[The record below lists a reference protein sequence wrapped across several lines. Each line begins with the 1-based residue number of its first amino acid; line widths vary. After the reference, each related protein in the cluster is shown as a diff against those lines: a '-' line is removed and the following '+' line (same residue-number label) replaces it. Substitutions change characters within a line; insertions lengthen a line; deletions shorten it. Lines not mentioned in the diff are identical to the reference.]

1 MQIKVGN
8 DIIDIKP
15 PSSGGKGGLIIILVI
30 VLAIAAF
37 TSIYSIGTEEE
48 GVVLRFG
55 KIVKTVN
62 SGLHLKLPFGI
73 DRVYPVPVTRVMKQE
88 FGFGTKG
95 ATYQSQMS
103 SDWEMQLEKDM
114 VTGDLNSALVEWV
127 IQFKLSEPEK
137 YLFNVRDADET
148 LRDASESVMR
158 AVVGDRTVDEVITVG
173 RAEIAEE
180 CKSKL
185 KELVELYDMGISIDQ
200 VQLITVNP
208 PKPVQA
214 SFNEVNQAQQERENS
229 INIALGEQNR
239 EIPKAGGEADKTI
252 SEAEGYAMQRINEAE
267 GDAAKFNALFSEYL
281 KAPEV
286 TRRRIYLE
294 TMQDVMPNLGKKV
307 IVDES
312 ANQVL
317 PFLPLN
323 SPAAK

>member
-1 MQIKVGN
+1 MRLQIGN
-8 DIIDIKP
+8 EVIEIKP
-15 PSSGGKGGLIIILVI
+15 PSNGGKSVSFVMGLI
-30 VLAIAAF
+30 VLTIAAA

-55 KIVKTVN
+55 KIVKTVD

-88 FGFGTKG
+88 FGFGTRG
-95 ATYQSQMS
+95 ATYSSQTS
-103 SDWEMQLEKDM
+103 SEWEMELEKDM

-229 INIALGEQNR
+229 INVALGEQNR
-239 EIPKAGGEADKTI
+239 EIPKAGGEAEKTI
-252 SEAEGYAMQRINEAE
+252 SEAQGYAMQRVNEAE
-267 GDAAKFNALFSEYL
+267 GDSAKFNSLFGEYL

-294 TMQDVMPNLGKKV
+294 TMQGVMPKLGKKV

-317 PFLPLN
+317 PFLPLT

>member
-1 MQIKVGN
+1 MRLQIGN
-8 DIIDIKP
+8 EVIEIKP
-15 PSSGGKGGLIIILVI
+15 PSNGGKSASVVMGLILLTIT
-30 VLAIAAF
+30 AA

-62 SGLHLKLPFGI
+62 SGLHLKVPFGI

-88 FGFGTKG
+88 FGFGTRG
-95 ATYQSQMS
+95 ATYSSQMS
-103 SDWEMQLEKDM
+103 SDWEMELEKDM

-148 LRDASESVMR
+148 LRDASESIMR

-229 INIALGEQNR
+229 INVALGEQNR
-239 EIPKAGGEADKTI
+239 EIPKAGGEAEKSI
-252 SEAEGYAMQRINEAE
+252 SEAQGYATQRVNEAE
-267 GDAAKFNALFSEYL
+267 GDSAKFIALFGEYL

-294 TMQDVMPNLGKKV
+294 TMQDVMPKLGKKV

-317 PFLPLN
+317 PFLPLTA
-323 SPAAK
+323 PAAK

>member
-1 MQIKVGN
+1 MRLQIGN
-8 DIIDIKP
+8 EVIEIKP
-15 PSSGGKGGLIIILVI
+15 PSNGGKSVSFVMGLI
-30 VLAIAAF
+30 VLTIAAA

-55 KIVKTVN
+55 KIVKTVD

-88 FGFGTKG
+88 FGFGTRG
-95 ATYQSQMS
+95 ATYSSQTS
-103 SDWEMQLEKDM
+103 SEWEMELEKDM

-229 INIALGEQNR
+229 INVALGEQNR
-239 EIPKAGGEADKTI
+239 EIPKAGGEAEKTI
-252 SEAEGYAMQRINEAE
+252 SEAQGYAMQRVNEAE
-267 GDAAKFNALFSEYL
+267 GDSAKFNSLFGEYL

-294 TMQDVMPNLGKKV
+294 TMQGVMPKLGKKV

-317 PFLPLN
+317 PFLPIT